1 MSCGRSCGR
10 FRERV
15 GPICLFAVLALPG
28 VFEIARGHRDGI
40 SFWLIERD
48 GRKLTSVLLV
58 PEDEVEHLLDPKLD
72 ETTPVEDSDPHTRV
86 LDAARVTGAEL
97 RLVSIEGP
105 DRLPTGYLRV
115 KTVYEAPARG
125 ELVFESALGGD
136 HRVLGRFIEAG
147 RESPFVLTG
156 AYPRHRIELSGPGRL
171 QRVTSLVA
179 GLALF
184 SALSVSAALWWKRRS
199 ERFHR

>member
-10 FRERV
+10 FPERV
-15 GPICLFAVLALPG
+15 GLICLLAVLALPG
-28 VFEIARGHRDGI
+28 LFEIARGHRDGI

-86 LDAARVTGAEL
+86 LDAARVTGSEL
-97 RLVSIEGP
+97 RVVSIEGP
-105 DRLPTGYLRV
+105 DSLPTGYLRV
-115 KTVYEAPARG
+115 KTVYEAPTRG
-125 ELVFESALGGD
+125 ELAFESALGGG

-147 RESPFVLTG
+147 RESPFVLTE
-156 AYPRHRIELSGPGRL
+156 ADPRYRIELSAPGRL
-171 QRVTSLVA
+171 QRVMSPVA

-184 SALSVSAALWWKRRS
+184 MALSVSAALWWKRRS